1 MSKRVK
7 QLVTDVLAEE
17 FKSVTSA
24 AVVDFTGVN
33 ALENN
38 RLRGELKSK
47 GVRVRTVKNSL
58 ARRAFEPIG
67 LSALGACLT
76 GPCALAYGGESIVD
90 CMRALD
96 AECKLVPALT
106 IKAVY
111 LDGEILE
118 GAAAEQVAKWPNR
131 VEILGEIVGK
141 AMGPGGR
148 LAGQIGAPA
157 SNILGAIRSLE
168 DKLAD
173 AAEAET
179 PAEAPTEG
187 EDKASE
193 AS

>member
-1 MSKRVK
+1 MSKRIK
-7 QLVTDVLAEE
+7 QLVADVLTEE
-17 FKSVTSA
+17 FKSVTA
-24 AVVDFTGVN
+24 VAVVDFTGVN
-33 ALENN
+33 AIDSN

-47 GVRVRTVKNSL
+47 GVSVRAVKNSL

-67 LSALGACLT
+67 LSALGACLN

-96 AECKLVPALT
+96 AESKLVPTLT

-111 LDGEILE
+111 FDGEILE
-118 GAAAEQVAKWPNR
+118 GVAAEQVAKWPNR

-148 LAGQIGAPA
+148 LAGQVGAPA

-168 DKLAD
+168 DKLA
-173 AAEAET
+173 
-179 PAEAPTEG
+179 EG
-187 EDKASE
+187 GEE
-193 AS
+193 E